1 MYLEA
6 VLNRFDNV
14 KKVGSEQ
21 YSCRCPSHNDKN
33 NSLGIK
39 QDGDKILFNCF
50 AGCNVKSILDAVGL
64 KWKDIMPNDN
74 EMDMQIKK
82 TFNPYAV
89 LKMLRDEVL
98 LVGLC
103 STSIRKGKP
112 LNDVDHNRLMLAVSN
127 IRDAYEKC
135 R

>member
-1 MYLEA
+1 VYLEA
-6 VLNRFDNV
+6 ILNRFDNV

-50 AGCNVKSILDAVGL
+50 AGCNVKSILDTVGL

-103 STSIRKGKP
+103 SASIRKGKP

>member
-1 MYLEA
+1 MYLES
-6 VLNRFDNV
+6 VLNRFDQV

-21 YSCRCPSHNDKN
+21 YSCRCPAHNDKT

-39 QDGDKILFNCF
+39 QDGDKILLNCF

-64 KWKDIMPNDN
+64 RWRDIMPNDN
-74 EMDMQIKK
+74 EMDTQIKK

-103 STSIRKGKP
+103 SADIRRGKP
-112 LNDVDHNRLMLAVSN
+112 LSDVDHNRLMFAISN
-127 IRDAYEKC
+127 IRSAYEKC